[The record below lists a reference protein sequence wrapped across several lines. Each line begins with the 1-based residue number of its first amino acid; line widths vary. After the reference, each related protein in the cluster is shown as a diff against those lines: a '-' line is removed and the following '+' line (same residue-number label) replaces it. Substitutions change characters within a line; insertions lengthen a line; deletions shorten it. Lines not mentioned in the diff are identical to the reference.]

1 MDKKKDETIKSTKLI
16 GEVKKKI
23 NSKPLSLYPLTV
35 DEALKIFMQVAEKTE
50 REEVKRFMIC
60 QVDSSVK
67 IY

>member
-35 DEALKIFMQVAEKTE
+35 DEALKIFMQVAPKKRKEK
-50 REEVKRFMIC
+50 K
-60 QVDSSVK
+60 
-67 IY
+67 